1 MEQYTQLLSR
11 ARSKLPESV
20 IEKERFEIPKAI
32 GHIEGNKTVVSNFNK
47 IIDVIRRPA
56 DHLLKYL
63 QKELA
68 APGVI
73 RGDLLILGS
82 KVPSSRINDKIRQYA
97 EEFVLCLECGKPD
110 TTMQQEGA
118 NFCLKCQACGN
129 KRNLKQLF

>member
-97 EEFVLCLECGKPD
+97 EEFVLCL
-110 TTMQQEGA
+110 
-118 NFCLKCQACGN
+118 
-129 KRNLKQLF
+129 